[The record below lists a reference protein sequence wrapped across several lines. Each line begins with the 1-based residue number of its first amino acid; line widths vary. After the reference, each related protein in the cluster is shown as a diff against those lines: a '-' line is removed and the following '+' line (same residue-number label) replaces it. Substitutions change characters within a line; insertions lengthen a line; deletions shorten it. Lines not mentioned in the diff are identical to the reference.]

1 MLSKLSHKLYIKVG
15 IKYPKAMRMYL
26 RYKNHNEAFHLSNK
40 RLSRRY
46 LFRLIRAEK
55 QNKDLYRVKP
65 PLGAFTP
72 YLTYGKEEKK
82 EKSEPIYAVIPDS
95 KLLSRKSPEELAREL
110 CEFDVVSFDVFDTLI
125 FRPFAIPSDL
135 FYLIEAKTE
144 CFNFS
149 ELRVRAE
156 QISRVKTKKPN
167 FEVDIYDIYEEFSRL
182 CPLKKEDAEIEIEL
196 EKEVCYA
203 NPYMR
208 RVFEILKSKGQKTV
222 VTSDMYL
229 PQGVIEEILKKN
241 GFYPFDAYYIS
252 CERGFNKGSGKLF
265 DLIKK
270 DFDGSIV
277 HVGDSLEADVQ
288 GAARA
293 KVASYHYQQCNAYG
307 NIYRPPSLISPVSS
321 LYKGIVNNYMY
332 NGLTES
338 SAREDFGF
346 IYAGPVVAGFCE
358 WINKFSAEKSVD
370 KILFLARDMDIFYKI
385 YNRHYKKFDN
395 EYVITSRFSL
405 QETIVK
411 DYPDEFF
418 HHTVRARCDRGYTIE
433 QAFSEINLAFL
444 CDECEK
450 FHLHRKDV
458 IVSAKMQKIENM
470 FLSCIDKIAEHFREN
485 ELAAMQYFK
494 EKIGKGRRILAVDLG
509 WRGSIL
515 AYLKFLLIKKW
526 KLCDEVYGALL
537 GSTVN
542 TTSVNLVSE
551 GIVTSFAYNHVYN
564 RDLLAK
570 GDWETEYIRLLTLES
585 VFSSGE
591 PSLIEYRLD
600 RETNKTVFLYS
611 DANPNKSIIAEF
623 QAGITKFVDIFEAVR
638 KKFPRMYPMTAV
650 DAMEAI
656 ISISQNYD
664 YIARIIGDIMDTP
677 YAIAGIN
684 VNIRDYVPL
693 GELMVERKMIKEW
706 PIK

>member
-1 MLSKLSHKLYIKVG
+1 MFSKLSHKLYIKIGV
-15 IKYPKAMRMYL
+15 KYPKAMRMYL

-40 RLSRRY
+40 GLSRRY
-46 LFRLIRAEK
+46 LFRLVRAEK
-55 QNKDLYRVKP
+55 QNKDLYRVMP

-72 YLTYGKEEKK
+72 YLSVTK
-82 EKSEPIYAVIPDS
+82 EKQKKKTESVYAVIPDS
-95 KLLSRKSPEELAREL
+95 KLLSRKSPEELAEDL
-110 CEFDVVSFDVFDTLI
+110 SEFDVVSFDVFDTLI
-125 FRPFAIPSDL
+125 FRPFALPTDL

-149 ELRVRAE
+149 ELRSRAE
-156 QISRVKTKKPN
+156 QISRAKTKKPN
-167 FEVDIYDIYEEFSRL
+167 FEVDIYDIYGELSRL
-182 CPLKKEDAEIEIEL
+182 CPLKKEDAEIEIKL

-203 NPYMR
+203 NPYMK
-208 RVFEILKSKGQKTV
+208 RVFDILKSKGQKTV

-229 PQGVIEEILKKN
+229 PKSVIEEILNKN
-241 GFYPFDAYYIS
+241 GFFPFDAYYIS
-252 CERGFNKGSGKLF
+252 CECGFNKGSGKLF
-265 DLIKK
+265 ELVKK
-270 DFDGSIV
+270 DFQGKIV
-277 HVGDSLEADVQ
+277 HVGDSLEADIG

-293 KVASYHYQQCNAYG
+293 RVASYHYQQCNAYG

-321 LYKGIVNNYMY
+321 VYKGIVNNYMY
-332 NGLTES
+332 NGLTDD

-358 WINKFSAEKSVD
+358 WLNKFSREKSVD
-370 KILFLARDMDIFYKI
+370 KIFFLARDMDIFYKI
-385 YNRHYKKFDN
+385 YNSHYKEFDN

-418 HHTVRARCDRGYTIE
+418 HHTIRARCDRGYTLE
-433 QAFSEINLAFL
+433 QAFSEINLDFL

-450 FHLHRKDV
+450 FHLNRKDV
-458 IVSAKMQKIENM
+458 IVSAKMQKIEDM
-470 FLSCIDKIAEHFREN
+470 FLSCINKIAEHFKEN

-494 EKIGKGRRILAVDLG
+494 EKIGDSRRILAVDLG

-515 AYLKFLLIKKW
+515 AYLKFLLVKKW
-526 KLCDEVYGALL
+526 KLCDEVCGALL

-542 TTSVNLVSE
+542 VTSVNLISE
-551 GIVTSFAYNHVYN
+551 GTVTSFAYNHLHN

-600 RETNKTVFLYS
+600 PDTKKTVFFYS
-611 DANPNKSIIAEF
+611 DANPNAEIIKEF
-623 QAGITKFVDIFEAVR
+623 QTGITKFVNVFESFR
-638 KKFPRMYPMTAV
+638 KKFPKIYPMSAV
-650 DAMEAI
+650 DSMEAI

-664 YIARIIGDIMDTP
+664 YIARIIGDIVDTP

-684 VNIRDYVPL
+684 VHIRDYVPL
-693 GELMVERKMIKEW
+693 GELMVERKMIEGW